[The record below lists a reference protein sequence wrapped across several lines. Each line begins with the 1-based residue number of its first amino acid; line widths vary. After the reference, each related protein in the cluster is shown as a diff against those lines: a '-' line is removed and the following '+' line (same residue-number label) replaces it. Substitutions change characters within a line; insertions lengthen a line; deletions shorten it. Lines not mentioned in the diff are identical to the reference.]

1 MNQNTETVVTLVHY
15 NVAVR
20 DTLEYCLQKN
30 VYDVKAFAAK
40 KNTLL
45 NEIDNNTPLKAILD
59 NSGDNGKKMDE
70 AIRKMVEEIYGENST
85 ICKVSGD
92 NLIVDH
98 AQHLAIFG
106 HALPVHDNITAM
118 IRGVIQDGERKA
130 AAEQDEAKKAAL
142 SMEDAKKLWL
152 AEDRMFRAVAYLTL
166 VSELNKL
173 FNDYNIARN
182 EAHGANTP
190 ASNFIGQDIQK
201 VIGYINGARANGIET
216 DLVYKSMEDKINALV
231 ENCIGRRDLPAGK
244 RFPDVQRDVLE
255 TIQLYL
261 RDAEAGIN
269 AIYPDMVKALVEQVK
284 ADQAAAEA
292 ANLKPAA

>member
-70 AIRKMVEEIYGENST
+70 AIRKMVEEVYGENST

-98 AQHLAIFG
+98 AQQLAIFG

-118 IRGVIQDGERKA
+118 IRGVIQDGVNKQNA
-130 AAEQDEAKKAAL
+130 APEEQKAAL
-142 SMEDAKKLWL
+142 SMEEATKLWH
-152 AEDRMFRAVAYLTL
+152 AEDAMYRAVAYLTL
-166 VSELNKL
+166 VNELNKL
-173 FNDYNIARN
+173 FSDYHIARN
-182 EAHGANTP
+182 EAKGANTP
-190 ASNFIGQDIQK
+190 ASNFIGQDISK
-201 VIGYINGARANGIET
+201 VIGFINQVRGTAIET
-216 DLVYKSMEDKINALV
+216 DLVYKAMEDKINALV
-231 ENCIGRRDLPAGK
+231 ENCIGRRDLPVGK
-244 RFPDVQRDVLE
+244 RFPDVQREVLE
-255 TIQLYL
+255 TINLYV
-261 RDAEAGIN
+261 RDAEAAMN
-269 AIYPDMVKALVEQVK
+269 AIYPEMVNDLINQVK
-284 ADQAAAEA
+284 QDEAKKAA
-292 ANLKPAA
+292 